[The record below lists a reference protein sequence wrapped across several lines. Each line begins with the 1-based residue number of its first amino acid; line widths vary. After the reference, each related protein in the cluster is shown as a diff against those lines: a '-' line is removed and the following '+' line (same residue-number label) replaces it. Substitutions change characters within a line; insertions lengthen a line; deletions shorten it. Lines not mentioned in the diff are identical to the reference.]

1 MFKPLERDGEKLR
14 IKKQQNLEGKIGLQ
28 RGVVTVW
35 VWV

>member
-14 IKKQQNLEGKIGLQ
+14 IKKQQNLEVKIGLQ